1 MVGETG
7 TEVDWRA
14 VPAKKAKKVQG
25 FGSFQANEATSR
37 RRFGT
42 TGTEIIEVQ
51 RVGGGRGD
59 DDVFYLLLQK
69 QKIGASSIYLQEG
82 TYHKRLFS
90 GPSTIDMKK

>member
-1 MVGETG
+1 LVVGETG

-59 DDVFYLLLQK
+59 
-69 QKIGASSIYLQEG
+69 
-82 TYHKRLFS
+82 
-90 GPSTIDMKK
+90 